1 MDVSKAQNGL
11 GLQTT
16 NDVQARES
24 AVSNAV
30 NSFQAKYGEKP
41 KEARVIKKALDKDD
55 FMRIMVTEMK
65 HQDPTKPMDSD
76 RMATQMAQ
84 ITSVE
89 QLKNVG
95 SAIEKLA
102 DKNTASDRLAMS
114 AMIGKSVTVD
124 KGRFAHQ
131 KGTLSPVNFEL
142 PSDAQKIK
150 LSILNERGDEV
161 ATRELE
167 PMKAGA
173 NSYNWDGINAS
184 SIQSA
189 TGSYIVRI
197 DAEDKAGN
205 KIKIDPISQ
214 ETVVGITFEGGETN
228 FLVGDPKNP
237 QKVGFKNVTKIEGDA
252 ATRNIAMQARD
263 ARSAQLQQDQAAPK
277 APGAGELPPG
287 LQEKMQGEQVAR
299 APGKDALEQPGL
311 QAAMKAAQGQ
321 LQAEANQN
329 SGPSAKQA
337 QAPKAEGF
345 PNGLSD

>member
-1 MDVSKAQNGL
+1 MDVTKAQNGL

-16 NDVQARES
+16 TDAQARDQQ
-24 AVSNAV
+24 VSNAV
-30 NSFQAKYGEKP
+30 NSFQAKYGEHP

-95 SAIEKLA
+95 TAIEKLA

-142 PSDAQKIK
+142 PQDAQKIK
-150 LSILNERGDEV
+150 LTILNEKGDEV

-173 NSYNWDGINAS
+173 NSYNWDGINSS
-184 SIQSA
+184 SIASN

-197 DAEDKAGN
+197 DAEDKNGT
-205 KIKIDPISQ
+205 KIKIDPISK
-214 ETVVGITFEGGETN
+214 ETVVGVTFEGGETN

-237 QKVGFKNVTKIEGDA
+237 QKVGFKNLTKIEGDV
-252 ATRNIAMQARD
+252 ATTNLANQAR
-263 ARSAQLQQDQAAPK
+263 ASRNLELLQNQNTPK
-277 APGAGELPPG
+277 AAGAFELPPG
-287 LQEKMQGEQVAR
+287 IQEKLKSQQVAR
-299 APGKDALEQPGL
+299 APQDSGNSPGAQAL
-311 QAAMKAAQGQ
+311 
-321 LQAEANQN
+321 
-329 SGPSAKQA
+329 QA
-337 QAPKAEGF
+337 QAEQMRAQPAQQNSEQSQGNTPSGKPEGF